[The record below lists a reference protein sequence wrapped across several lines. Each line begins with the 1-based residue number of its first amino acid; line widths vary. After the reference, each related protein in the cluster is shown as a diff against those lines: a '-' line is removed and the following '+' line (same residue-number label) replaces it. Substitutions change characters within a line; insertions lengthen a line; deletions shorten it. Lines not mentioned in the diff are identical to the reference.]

1 MLGPVSDYS
10 RGFVC
15 KAAWVEGGCFCIFL
29 LISFPLSAAAADID
43 DFLECFNSPGL
54 LNLSRNRG

>member
-1 MLGPVSDYS
+1 MLLHIL
-10 RGFVC
+10 
-15 KAAWVEGGCFCIFL
+15 AN
-29 LISFPLSAAAADID
+29 LIPALAQLID